1 MHFRER
7 GALFVLDATA
17 FREYPDYS
25 WTLWRW
31 RMNSMPRAAL
41 NVRCLAILVITVVPQ
56 RGRLPAGWRT
66 RCQAGGMAWG
76 TFSNEIGLAGII
88 NTAFAMRVNYV
99 LIDFEN
105 VQPSSLA
112 ELDADHFRVLVFVGA
127 NQNKVSFDTAVAMQ
141 RLGTRAAYVK
151 IAGNGTNALDFHI
164 AFHIG
169 QLCVQ
174 DPSAFFHIISKDT
187 GFDPLVQHL
196 RERKLYAG
204 RFSDVADI
212 PLLKAA
218 NSKTIAEKVALVV
231 ANFQRKGPSKP
242 RTLKT
247 LKSTID
253 SLFQKQLTEG
263 DLAAVVKGLES
274 EGLVSINEGQVTY
287 ALPSGEAQPVA

>member
-1 MHFRER
+1 
-7 GALFVLDATA
+7 
-17 FREYPDYS
+17 
-25 WTLWRW
+25 
-31 RMNSMPRAAL
+31 
-41 NVRCLAILVITVVPQ
+41 
-56 RGRLPAGWRT
+56 
-66 RCQAGGMAWG
+66 
-76 TFSNEIGLAGII
+76 
-88 NTAFAMRVNYV
+88 MRINYV

-127 NQNKVSFDTAVAMQ
+127 NQNKVSFDTAAAMQ
-141 RLGTRAAYVK
+141 RLGTRAEYVK
-151 IAGNGTNALDFHI
+151 IAGNGSNALDFHI

-169 QLCVQ
+169 QLCVR

-196 RERKLYAG
+196 RERKLYAC
-204 RFSDVADI
+204 RFCDVADI
-212 PLLKAA
+212 PLLKAT
-218 NSKTIAEKVALVV
+218 NSKTITEKVALVA
-231 ANFQRKGPSKP
+231 ANLQRKGPSKP

-274 EGLVSINEGQVTY
+274 EGLVSINEGQITY
-287 ALPSGEAQPVA
+287 ALPSGEAQPVG